1 MGRGMLL
8 GALAGA
14 AEGLESD
21 VKIYREDQLAALKQQ
36 QELEHEK
43 RIEEAQVRQEGRKE
57 QYDIRAGSRDI
68 ENKGLLAQQEIDI
81 NTKPE
86 NVQRATDAELAKMK
100 GLWPQKL
107 EELKAKAQY
116 TGTPDRNASLRA
128 LQMQKLQH
136 EMASPEISKTDKF
149 IIETNLKELKRI
161 DDAETTAMETGE
173 SIPTEKKIEW
183 NKQRAALI
191 EENKSIV
198 GKYRSSQTQDE
209 GMSTNDAVSPT
220 ELKAAQ
226 SAVFQWTGELA
237 PPNATLKELEAII
250 QKLPKDDAGNFIGV
264 NKQPL
269 PDTPPQQIATP
280 KPKTVLSDAE
290 FETLRAQVEGTPE
303 GPQRNELI
311 KQLQLASVARKN
323 AETGSIIK
331 NTSQTLKSKAT
342 GAIES
347 AKQEIGRQLSRQDRL
362 DAYYRTLKT
371 PEERRAFN
379 NMSRKE
385 QDAILDRL

>member
-1 MGRGMLL
+1 VCSSDL

-198 GKYRSSQTQDE
+198 
-209 GMSTNDAVSPT
+209 
-220 ELKAAQ
+220 
-226 SAVFQWTGELA
+226 
-237 PPNATLKELEAII
+237 
-250 QKLPKDDAGNFIGV
+250 
-264 NKQPL
+264 
-269 PDTPPQQIATP
+269 
-280 KPKTVLSDAE
+280 
-290 FETLRAQVEGTPE
+290 
-303 GPQRNELI
+303 
-311 KQLQLASVARKN
+311 
-323 AETGSIIK
+323 
-331 NTSQTLKSKAT
+331 
-342 GAIES
+342 
-347 AKQEIGRQLSRQDRL
+347 
-362 DAYYRTLKT
+362 
-371 PEERRAFN
+371 
-379 NMSRKE
+379 
-385 QDAILDRL
+385 